1 MAIARDT
8 TAEHIKPL
16 GGAIVR
22 RYTSGEAIAAGEIV
36 AMESDGYLDAADC
49 TSAADEATGIAVQAA
64 SGAGETIDVVTHGPI
79 VCLTGATPG
88 ATVFVSTTAGEP
100 TETDSGNT
108 TAVGW
113 AESATVLYVNPEHL
127 A

>member
-1 MAIARDT
+1 MAASRDT

-16 GGAIVR
+16 TGAIIR
-22 RYTSGEAIAAGEIV
+22 KYTSGEAIAAGEIV

-49 TSAADEATGIAVQAA
+49 TSAADEAIGIALKAA
-64 SGAGETIDVVTHGPI
+64 SGSGELIDVVTHGP
-79 VCLTGATPG
+79 VLCLSGATPG
-88 ATVFVSTTAGEP
+88 ATIFTSTSAGEP
-100 TETDSGNT
+100 TETDTGNT